1 MTREEI
7 REHLTELFEQTEG
20 IKEPANLA
28 EAVLWVLNEDGVV
41 RKVNRES
48 DAVDDIAI
56 YPTAVY
62 KNEKLIHERTPH
74 EEGWNDGVI
83 ETTKRFIEA
92 GYEAVESLI

>member
-1 MTREEI
+1 MNKQAEVRQILEGISTSGLSVDEGI
-7 REHLTELFEQTEG
+7 RELG
-20 IKEPANLA
+20 I
-28 EAVLWVLNEDGVV
+28 VGCVI
-41 RKVNRES
+41 KVDRES
-48 DAVDDIAI
+48 DAVDDIVI

-62 KNEKLIHERTPH
+62 KNEKLIHERTHH